1 MTFTIAIDG
10 YAASGKGTIS
20 KGVAEHFGF
29 SYLDTGLI
37 YRAVAK
43 LASIEVGALHSRSR
57 LIEISRNFKSDYLKL
72 DGLRADE
79 IGIPWAITVDHQT
92 MEDETVTVRSRDDQ
106 RQIRITIDNLLEQL
120 RFRTLADHFN

>member
-79 IGIPWAITVDHQT
+79 IGIYASEIASIP
-92 MEDETVTVRSRDDQ
+92 EVRSELIQFQ
-106 RQIRITIDNLLEQL
+106 RNFAARYAS
-120 RFRTLADHFN
+120 F